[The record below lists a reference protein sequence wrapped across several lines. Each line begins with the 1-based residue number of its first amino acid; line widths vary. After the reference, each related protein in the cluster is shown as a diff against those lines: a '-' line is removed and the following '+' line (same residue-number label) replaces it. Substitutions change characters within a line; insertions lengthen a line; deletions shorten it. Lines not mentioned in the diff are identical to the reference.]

1 MDNNIGTLIMEIY
14 RLNLFRITLK
24 LVKIYIFICSQVD
37 AHFLDKLSINFEIR
51 KYAYKLQ

>member
-1 MDNNIGTLIMEIY
+1 MEIY